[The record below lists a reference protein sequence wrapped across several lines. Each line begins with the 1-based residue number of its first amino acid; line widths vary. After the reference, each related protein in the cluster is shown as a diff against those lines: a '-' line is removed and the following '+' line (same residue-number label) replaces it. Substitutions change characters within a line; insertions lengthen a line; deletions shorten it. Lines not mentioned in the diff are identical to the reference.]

1 MINTKNGE
9 EKYKKVEL
17 LTPAV
22 TSEKEICNI
31 SPSEI
36 KRLLNKNFWW
46 QKTVKTPYLS
56 MEESEILIS
65 ALQKKYL
72 EK

>member
-1 MINTKNGE
+1 M
-9 EKYKKVEL
+9 EL
-17 LTPAV
+17 LTPAI
-22 TSEKEICNI
+22 TWEKEIRNI

-56 MEESEILIS
+56 MEESEILRD

-72 EK
+72 DK